1 MSGLIS
7 NYKIL
12 KEHNLIVEYHS
23 GILDADSFIEFKKSI
38 TLDPL
43 FLPSLNYFVHLKKV
57 TFSTNLEDIDKYVR
71 FLDANSKVY
80 GNRRVAL
87 ITNTPNQVVSTTMF
101 KMMQQNKAQSVEIFS
116 TNENALEW
124 LNSNLNKDEILDVLV
139 SLIPS

>member
-23 GILDADSFIEFKKSI
+23 GILDADSFMEFKKSI

-43 FLPSLNYFVHLKKV
+43 FLPSLNYFVHLKMV
-57 TFSTNLEDIDKYVR
+57 TFSTNLEDINKYVR

-87 ITNTPNQVVSTTMF
+87 ITNTPNQVVSTTIF
-101 KMMQQNKAQSVEIFS
+101 KMMQQNKSQSVEIFS
-116 TNENALEW
+116 TNESALEW
-124 LNSNLNKDEILDVLV
+124 LNSNLNKNEILDVLV
-139 SLIPS
+139 SLIPA

>member
-43 FLPSLNYFVHLKKV
+43 FLPSLNYFVHL
-57 TFSTNLEDIDKYVR
+57 
-71 FLDANSKVY
+71 
-80 GNRRVAL
+80 
-87 ITNTPNQVVSTTMF
+87 
-101 KMMQQNKAQSVEIFS
+101 
-116 TNENALEW
+116 
-124 LNSNLNKDEILDVLV
+124 
-139 SLIPS
+139 

>member
-57 TFSTNLEDIDKYVR
+57 TFSKNLEDIDTYAN
-71 FLDANSKVY
+71 FLEANSKVY
-80 GNRRVAL
+80 GNSRVAL
-87 ITNTPNQVVSTTMF
+87 ITNTPNQVVSTTIF
-101 KMMQQNKAQSVEIFS
+101 KMMQQNKSQSVEIFS
-116 TNENALEW
+116 TSESALEW
-124 LNSNLNKDEILDVLV
+124 LNSNFDKNEILDVLGE
-139 SLIPS
+139 LKLA

>member
-1 MSGLIS
+1 MGLLS
-7 NYKIL
+7 SYKIL
-12 KEHNLIVEYHS
+12 KKYNLIVEYHS
-23 GILDADSFIEFKKSI
+23 GILDADSLIEFKKSI
-38 TLDPL
+38 TLDPK

-71 FLDANSKVY
+71 FLDDNSMVY

-87 ITNTPNQVVSTTMF
+87 ITNTPNQVVSATMF
-101 KMMQQNKAQSVEIFS
+101 KIMQQNKAHSVEIFS

-139 SLIPS
+139 SLIPA